1 MTESFAALFEE
12 SELNLNVEKGA
23 VIQGVVVNIDSDW
36 VTVDTGLKSEGIV
49 DRAEFLNEQRELE
62 VQVGDTVDVV
72 VEALDNGM
80 GQTVLSR
87 EKAKR
92 AETWTKLE
100 KIFEDG
106 EIVTG
111 VISGKV
117 KGGFTVDI
125 GPVRAFLPGSLVDT
139 RPIRDTTHLEG
150 KELEFKVIKLDAKR
164 NNVVVSR
171 RAVMEA
177 ESSADREALL
187 AQLEEGQTVTGTIK
201 NLTDYGAF
209 VDLGGIDGLLHITD
223 MAWKRIKHP
232 SEVVEVGQ
240 EVTVKVLK
248 FDRERNRV
256 SLGLKQLGEDP
267 WLAIMSR
274 YPKGSIVKA
283 RVTNLTDYGC
293 FAEIAEGVEGL
304 VHVSEM
310 DHTNKNIH
318 PSKVVQIGDEV
329 DVMVL
334 EVDEERRRISLGIK
348 QTRANPWE
356 EFAKSHEKGEKV
368 SGTIKS
374 ITDFGIFI
382 GLNGGIDGLVHL
394 SDISWNEQGEEAI
407 RRYKKGDTVEAVIL
421 SVDAEGNRI
430 SLGIK
435 QTRANPWEEFA
446 KSHEKGEK
454 VSGTIKSITDFG
466 IFIGLNGGIDGL
478 VHLSDISW
486 NEQGEE
492 AIRRY
497 KKGDTVEAVI
507 LSVDAEGNRI
517 SLGIK
522 QLNSD
527 PFNDFLAANERGA
540 LVKGTVTAVDARGAT
555 VKLADEVEATLK
567 ASEINRD
574 RVEDATKFLE
584 VGQEVEAKIIN
595 VDRKS
600 RSINLSIK
608 AKDEAEEKE
617 AVANLRTASASQ
629 DNGPKTIGDLIK
641 AQMK

>member
-49 DRAEFLNEQRELE
+49 DRAEFLNDQRELE

-187 AQLEEGQTVTGTIK
+187 SQLEEGQTVTGTIK

-248 FDRERNRV
+248 FDKERNRV

-267 WLAIMSR
+267 WLAIMNR

-356 EFAKSHEKGEKV
+356 EFAKNHDKGEKV

-382 GLNGGIDGLVHL
+382 GLPGGIDGLVHL

-435 QTRANPWEEFA
+435 QM
-446 KSHEKGEK
+446 
-454 VSGTIKSITDFG
+454 
-466 IFIGLNGGIDGL
+466 
-478 VHLSDISW
+478 
-486 NEQGEE
+486 
-492 AIRRY
+492 
-497 KKGDTVEAVI
+497 
-507 LSVDAEGNRI
+507 
-517 SLGIK
+517 
-522 QLNSD
+522 NSD

-555 VKLADEVEATLK
+555 LKLADEVEATLK

-617 AVANLRTASASQ
+617 AVANLKTATTGQ

-641 AQMK
+641 AQMGN

>member
-49 DRAEFLNEQRELE
+49 DRAEFLNDQRELE

-267 WLAIMSR
+267 WLAIMNR

-356 EFAKSHEKGEKV
+356 EFAKDHDKGEKV

-382 GLNGGIDGLVHL
+382 GLPGGIDGLVHL

-435 QTRANPWEEFA
+435 QM
-446 KSHEKGEK
+446 
-454 VSGTIKSITDFG
+454 
-466 IFIGLNGGIDGL
+466 
-478 VHLSDISW
+478 
-486 NEQGEE
+486 
-492 AIRRY
+492 
-497 KKGDTVEAVI
+497 
-507 LSVDAEGNRI
+507 
-517 SLGIK
+517 
-522 QLNSD
+522 NSD

-617 AVANLRTASASQ
+617 AVANLKTATTGQ

-641 AQMK
+641 AQMGN

>member
-49 DRAEFLNEQRELE
+49 DRAEFLNDQRELE

-267 WLAIMSR
+267 WLAIMNR

-356 EFAKSHEKGEKV
+356 EFAKDHDKGEKV

-382 GLNGGIDGLVHL
+382 GLPAGIDGLVHL

-435 QTRANPWEEFA
+435 QM
-446 KSHEKGEK
+446 
-454 VSGTIKSITDFG
+454 
-466 IFIGLNGGIDGL
+466 
-478 VHLSDISW
+478 
-486 NEQGEE
+486 
-492 AIRRY
+492 
-497 KKGDTVEAVI
+497 
-507 LSVDAEGNRI
+507 
-517 SLGIK
+517 
-522 QLNSD
+522 NSD

-617 AVANLRTASASQ
+617 AVANLKTAAAGQ

-641 AQMK
+641 AQMGN

>member
-23 VIQGVVVNIDSDW
+23 VIQGVVVSIDADW
-36 VTVDTGLKSEGIV
+36 ITVDTGLKSEGVV
-49 DRAEFLNEQRELE
+49 DRAEFLNDQRELE

-356 EFAKSHEKGEKV
+356 EFAK
-368 SGTIKS
+368 
-374 ITDFGIFI
+374 
-382 GLNGGIDGLVHL
+382 
-394 SDISWNEQGEEAI
+394 A
-407 RRYKKGDTVEAVIL
+407 
-421 SVDAEGNRI
+421 
-430 SLGIK
+430 
-435 QTRANPWEEFA
+435 
-446 KSHEKGEK
+446 HEKGEK

-617 AVANLRTASASQ
+617 AVASLRTATTSQ

>member
-23 VIQGVVVNIDSDW
+23 VIQGVVVSIDSDW

-49 DRAEFLNEQRELE
+49 DRAEFLNDQRELE

-356 EFAKSHEKGEKV
+356 EFAKNHDKGEKV

-382 GLNGGIDGLVHL
+382 GLPGGIDGLVHL

-435 QTRANPWEEFA
+435 QMN
-446 KSHEKGEK
+446 
-454 VSGTIKSITDFG
+454 
-466 IFIGLNGGIDGL
+466 N
-478 VHLSDISW
+478 
-486 NEQGEE
+486 
-492 AIRRY
+492 
-497 KKGDTVEAVI
+497 
-507 LSVDAEGNRI
+507 
-517 SLGIK
+517 
-522 QLNSD
+522 D
-527 PFNDFLAANERGA
+527 PFNDFLATNERGA
-540 LVKGTVTAVDARGAT
+540 LVKGTVTAVDAKGAT
-555 VKLADEVEATLK
+555 VKLADEVEASLK

-617 AVANLRTASASQ
+617 AVANLKTATTGQ

-641 AQMK
+641 AQMNH

>member
-23 VIQGVVVNIDSDW
+23 VIQGVVVSIDSDW
-36 VTVDTGLKSEGIV
+36 VTVDTGLKSEGVV

-310 DHTNKNIH
+310 DHTNKHIH

-356 EFAKSHEKGEKV
+356 EFAKNHDKGEKV

-382 GLNGGIDGLVHL
+382 GL
-394 SDISWNEQGEEAI
+394 
-407 RRYKKGDTVEAVIL
+407 
-421 SVDAEGNRI
+421 
-430 SLGIK
+430 
-435 QTRANPWEEFA
+435 P
-446 KSHEKGEK
+446 
-454 VSGTIKSITDFG
+454 
-466 IFIGLNGGIDGL
+466 GGIDGL

-540 LVKGTVTAVDARGAT
+540 LVKGTVTAVDAKGAT

-617 AVANLRTASASQ
+617 AVANLKTAAAGQ
-629 DNGPKTIGDLIK
+629 ENGPKTIGDLIK
-641 AQMK
+641 AQMSN

>member
-23 VIQGVVVNIDSDW
+23 VIQGVVVSIDSDW
-36 VTVDTGLKSEGIV
+36 VTVDTGLKSEGVV

-356 EFAKSHEKGEKV
+356 EFAKAHEKGEKV

-382 GLNGGIDGLVHL
+382 GL
-394 SDISWNEQGEEAI
+394 
-407 RRYKKGDTVEAVIL
+407 
-421 SVDAEGNRI
+421 
-430 SLGIK
+430 
-435 QTRANPWEEFA
+435 P
-446 KSHEKGEK
+446 
-454 VSGTIKSITDFG
+454 
-466 IFIGLNGGIDGL
+466 GGIDGL

-540 LVKGTVTAVDARGAT
+540 LVKGTVTAVDAKGAT

-617 AVANLRTASASQ
+617 AVANLKTAAAGQ

-641 AQMK
+641 AQMNH

>member
-23 VIQGVVVNIDSDW
+23 VIQGVVVSIDDDW
-36 VTVDTGLKSEGIV
+36 VTVDTGLKSEGVV
-49 DRAEFLNEQRELE
+49 DRAEFLNDQRELE

-356 EFAKSHEKGEKV
+356 EFAKNHDKGEKV

-382 GLNGGIDGLVHL
+382 GL
-394 SDISWNEQGEEAI
+394 
-407 RRYKKGDTVEAVIL
+407 
-421 SVDAEGNRI
+421 
-430 SLGIK
+430 
-435 QTRANPWEEFA
+435 P
-446 KSHEKGEK
+446 
-454 VSGTIKSITDFG
+454 
-466 IFIGLNGGIDGL
+466 GGIDGL

-600 RSINLSIK
+600 RSINLSVK

-617 AVANLRTASASQ
+617 AVANLRQVTAAGQ

>member
-23 VIQGVVVNIDSDW
+23 VIQGVVVSIDSDW
-36 VTVDTGLKSEGIV
+36 VTVDTGLKSEGVV

-248 FDRERNRV
+248 FDKERNRV

-356 EFAKSHEKGEKV
+356 EFAKNHDKGEKV

-382 GLNGGIDGLVHL
+382 GLLGGIDGLVHL

-435 QTRANPWEEFA
+435 QM
-446 KSHEKGEK
+446 
-454 VSGTIKSITDFG
+454 
-466 IFIGLNGGIDGL
+466 
-478 VHLSDISW
+478 
-486 NEQGEE
+486 
-492 AIRRY
+492 
-497 KKGDTVEAVI
+497 
-507 LSVDAEGNRI
+507 
-517 SLGIK
+517 
-522 QLNSD
+522 NSD

-540 LVKGTVTAVDARGAT
+540 LVKGTVTAVDAKGAT
-555 VKLADEVEATLK
+555 VKLADEVEAQLK

-617 AVANLRTASASQ
+617 AVANLKTASASQ

-641 AQMK
+641 AQMNH

>member
-1 MTESFAALFEE
+1 MTESFAALFEA

-23 VIQGVVVNIDSDW
+23 VIQGIVVRIDSDW
-36 VTVDTGLKSEGIV
+36 VTVDTGLKSEGV
-49 DRAEFLNEQRELE
+49 VSRSEFLNEQRELE
-62 VQVGDTVDVV
+62 VNVGDTVDVV

-248 FDRERNRV
+248 FDKERNRV

-267 WLAIMSR
+267 WLAIMNR

-356 EFAKSHEKGEKV
+356 EFAKNHDKGEKV

-382 GLNGGIDGLVHL
+382 GLPGGIDGLVHL

-435 QTRANPWEEFA
+435 QM
-446 KSHEKGEK
+446 
-454 VSGTIKSITDFG
+454 
-466 IFIGLNGGIDGL
+466 
-478 VHLSDISW
+478 
-486 NEQGEE
+486 
-492 AIRRY
+492 
-497 KKGDTVEAVI
+497 
-507 LSVDAEGNRI
+507 
-517 SLGIK
+517 
-522 QLNSD
+522 NSD

-555 VKLADEVEATLK
+555 LKLADEVEATLK

-617 AVANLRTASASQ
+617 AVANLKTATTGQ

-641 AQMK
+641 AQMGN

>member
-23 VIQGVVVNIDSDW
+23 VIQGVVVSIDSDW

-49 DRAEFLNEQRELE
+49 DRAEFLNDQRELE

-232 SEVVEVGQ
+232 SEVVEVGH

-248 FDRERNRV
+248 CDRERNRV

-267 WLAIMSR
+267 WLAIMNR

-356 EFAKSHEKGEKV
+356 EFAKDHDKGEKV

-382 GLNGGIDGLVHL
+382 GLPGGIDGLVHL

-435 QTRANPWEEFA
+435 QMN
-446 KSHEKGEK
+446 
-454 VSGTIKSITDFG
+454 
-466 IFIGLNGGIDGL
+466 N
-478 VHLSDISW
+478 
-486 NEQGEE
+486 
-492 AIRRY
+492 
-497 KKGDTVEAVI
+497 
-507 LSVDAEGNRI
+507 
-517 SLGIK
+517 
-522 QLNSD
+522 D
-527 PFNDFLAANERGA
+527 PFNDFLATNERGA
-540 LVKGTVTAVDARGAT
+540 LVKGTVTAVDAKGAT
-555 VKLADEVEATLK
+555 VKLADEVEASLK

-617 AVANLRTASASQ
+617 AVANLKTATTGQ

-641 AQMK
+641 AQMNH

>member
-1 MTESFAALFEE
+1 MTESFAALFEA

-23 VIQGVVVNIDSDW
+23 VIQGIVVSIDSDW
-36 VTVDTGLKSEGIV
+36 VTVDTGLKSEGV
-49 DRAEFLNEQRELE
+49 VSRSEFLNEQRELE
-62 VQVGDTVDVV
+62 VNVGDTVDVV

-248 FDRERNRV
+248 FDKERNRV

-267 WLAIMSR
+267 WLAIMNR

-356 EFAKSHEKGEKV
+356 EFAKDHDKGEKV

-382 GLNGGIDGLVHL
+382 GLPGGIDGLVHL
-394 SDISWNEQGEEAI
+394 SDISWNEQGE
-407 RRYKKGDTVEAVIL
+407 D
-421 SVDAEGNRI
+421 
-430 SLGIK
+430 
-435 QTRANPWEEFA
+435 
-446 KSHEKGEK
+446 
-454 VSGTIKSITDFG
+454 
-466 IFIGLNGGIDGL
+466 
-478 VHLSDISW
+478 
-486 NEQGEE
+486 

-540 LVKGTVTAVDARGAT
+540 LVKGTVTAVDAKGAT
-555 VKLADEVEATLK
+555 VKLADEVEASLK

-617 AVANLRTASASQ
+617 AVANLRQATTSQ

-641 AQMK
+641 AQMNH

>member
-248 FDRERNRV
+248 FDKERNRV

-267 WLAIMSR
+267 WLAIMNR

-356 EFAKSHEKGEKV
+356 EFAKNHDKGEKV

-382 GLNGGIDGLVHL
+382 GLPGGIDGLVHL
-394 SDISWNEQGEEAI
+394 SDISWNEQGE
-407 RRYKKGDTVEAVIL
+407 D
-421 SVDAEGNRI
+421 
-430 SLGIK
+430 
-435 QTRANPWEEFA
+435 
-446 KSHEKGEK
+446 
-454 VSGTIKSITDFG
+454 
-466 IFIGLNGGIDGL
+466 
-478 VHLSDISW
+478 
-486 NEQGEE
+486 

-522 QLNSD
+522 QLNND

-540 LVKGTVTAVDARGAT
+540 LVKGTVTAVDAKGAT
-555 VKLADEVEATLK
+555 VKLADEVEASLK

-617 AVANLRTASASQ
+617 AVANLKTTANGQ
-629 DNGPKTIGDLIK
+629 ENGPKTIGDLIK
-641 AQMK
+641 AQMNH

>member
-23 VIQGVVVNIDSDW
+23 VIQGVVVSIDDDW
-36 VTVDTGLKSEGIV
+36 VTVDTGLKSEGVV
-49 DRAEFLNEQRELE
+49 DRAEFLNDQRELE

-356 EFAKSHEKGEKV
+356 EFAKNHDKGEKV

-382 GLNGGIDGLVHL
+382 GL
-394 SDISWNEQGEEAI
+394 
-407 RRYKKGDTVEAVIL
+407 
-421 SVDAEGNRI
+421 
-430 SLGIK
+430 
-435 QTRANPWEEFA
+435 P
-446 KSHEKGEK
+446 
-454 VSGTIKSITDFG
+454 
-466 IFIGLNGGIDGL
+466 GGIDGL

-527 PFNDFLAANERGA
+527 PFNDFLATNERGA

-555 VKLADEVEATLK
+555 IKLADEVEATLK

-617 AVANLRTASASQ
+617 AVANLRQVAATGQ

>member
-368 SGTIKS
+368 
-374 ITDFGIFI
+374 
-382 GLNGGIDGLVHL
+382 L
-394 SDISWNEQGEEAI
+394 
-407 RRYKKGDTVEAVIL
+407 
-421 SVDAEGNRI
+421 
-430 SLGIK
+430 
-435 QTRANPWEEFA
+435 
-446 KSHEKGEK
+446 
-454 VSGTIKSITDFG
+454 GTIKSITDFG

>member
-248 FDRERNRV
+248 FDKERNRV

-267 WLAIMSR
+267 WLAIMNR

-356 EFAKSHEKGEKV
+356 EFAKNHDKGEKV

-382 GLNGGIDGLVHL
+382 GLPGGIDGLVHL

-435 QTRANPWEEFA
+435 QM
-446 KSHEKGEK
+446 
-454 VSGTIKSITDFG
+454 
-466 IFIGLNGGIDGL
+466 
-478 VHLSDISW
+478 
-486 NEQGEE
+486 
-492 AIRRY
+492 
-497 KKGDTVEAVI
+497 
-507 LSVDAEGNRI
+507 
-517 SLGIK
+517 
-522 QLNSD
+522 NSD

-540 LVKGTVTAVDARGAT
+540 LVKATVTAVDARGAT
-555 VKLADEVEATLK
+555 LKLADEVEATLK

-617 AVANLRTASASQ
+617 AVANLKTATTGQ

-641 AQMK
+641 AQMGN

>member
-23 VIQGVVVNIDSDW
+23 VIQGVVVSIDDDW
-36 VTVDTGLKSEGIV
+36 VTVDTGLKSEGVV
-49 DRAEFLNEQRELE
+49 DRAEFLNDQRELE

-356 EFAKSHEKGEKV
+356 EFAKNHDKGEKV

-382 GLNGGIDGLVHL
+382 GL
-394 SDISWNEQGEEAI
+394 
-407 RRYKKGDTVEAVIL
+407 
-421 SVDAEGNRI
+421 
-430 SLGIK
+430 
-435 QTRANPWEEFA
+435 P
-446 KSHEKGEK
+446 
-454 VSGTIKSITDFG
+454 
-466 IFIGLNGGIDGL
+466 GGIDGL

-527 PFNDFLAANERGA
+527 PFNDFLATNERGA

-555 VKLADEVEATLK
+555 IKLADEVEATLK

-617 AVANLRTASASQ
+617 AVANLRQVTATGQ